1 MTASEV
7 IETIK
12 TLPANEQ
19 AEVAEYL
26 RTLPDPVGDEISPEI
41 EKLADET
48 FYQYDGL
55 FKKLAQ

>member
-7 IETIK
+7 IEQIK

-26 RTLPDPVGDEISPEI
+26 RTLPDPVGDEVSPEI
-41 EKLADET
+41 KALTEET
-48 FYQYDGL
+48 LNKYDNL
-55 FKKLAQ
+55 FRKLAQ

>member
-7 IETIK
+7 IEQIK

-19 AEVAEYL
+19 AKVAKYL
-26 RTLPDPVGDEISPEI
+26 RTLPDPVGDEVSPEMKKMT
-41 EKLADET
+41 EET
-48 FYQYDGL
+48 FDQYDGL

>member
-7 IETIK
+7 IEQIK
-12 TLPANEQ
+12 TLPAKEQ

-26 RTLPDPVGDEISPEI
+26 RTLPDPVGDEVSPEI
-41 EKLADET
+41 IKMAEET
-48 FYQYDGL
+48 FDQYDGL